1 MKLILNKD
9 SQGVTEMQKYFS
21 HIPGT
26 IEFTEMEADV
36 ILAQEE
42 VARYIGDDML
52 NAAIEHYLG
61 ENFQSS
67 TSSDTEPTNE
77 ELDELVYRIQMPV
90 TLIAYR
96 DYAKNN
102 DATHTATGRTARMDK
117 DSDEFNSR
125 LIESDDMAL
134 MQKGLK
140 AIDRLIKY
148 IDDEQFE
155 EWTSS
160 ALYRENSELLI
171 WNADLME
178 RYFPI
183 ERNRRVFQMLAPMIR
198 NAQLDLILPRV
209 GSTVYAQMIA
219 KVRSRKSEVG
229 SGDGGSTGSPTE
241 MTDDDLVL
249 LDLMCRPIAEMAIAE
264 GYTKLPWQLFP
275 ENMVRQLW
283 SAGNGAAVVSM
294 LGKMVQNI
302 TTIGLKSLQRL
313 EDELARR
320 EAAETDEPITDDTI
334 VDVGD
339 RMDATN
345 LYARV

>member
-1 MKLILNKD
+1 
-9 SQGVTEMQKYFS
+9 
-21 HIPGT
+21 
-26 IEFTEMEADV
+26 
-36 ILAQEE
+36 
-42 VARYIGDDML
+42 
-52 NAAIEHYLG
+52 
-61 ENFQSS
+61 
-67 TSSDTEPTNE
+67 
-77 ELDELVYRIQMPV
+77 MPV

-102 DATHTATGRTARMDK
+102 DATHTGTGRTVRMDK

-148 IDDEQFE
+148 IDDQQFE

-160 ALYRENSELLI
+160 VLYRENSELLI

-209 GSTVYAQMIA
+209 GSVVYAEMLE
-219 KVRSRKSEVG
+219 KVRSRESEVG
-229 SGDGGSTGSPTE
+229 SGDGSSA
-241 MTDDDLVL
+241 MTADELVL

-275 ENMVRQLW
+275 ENMVRQVW

-294 LGKMVQNI
+294 LGKMTQNI
-302 TTIGLKSLQRL
+302 TAIGQKSLQRL

-320 EAAETDEPITDDTI
+320 DAVTTETPITDDTI